1 MARSQ
6 PRKRRLRYIGEPPS
20 SAPNVSSSQG
30 QSQAPVGGVASSPGH
45 SSHGF
50 KGKLAAMK
58 SRFIQSHRGP
68 SISSA
73 NPIASEGAQENPGS
87 RQVAKDVDTRGLLSK
102 ANLDP
107 DPALVG
113 DDVDVARQAFES
125 IKPIPCI
132 GQMAVETV
140 AQASTAV
147 AVFQNLSSTH
157 LQPLKIFNDV
167 VTTIENVHPYAQIA
181 LGILRA
187 ASQLIITE
195 ATLDNA
201 ISELLR
207 KVASVYAFLLED
219 DTIKNIDT
227 IKVPLA
233 KIARVI
239 SACAQFIKDYS
250 EVTNFWKRLGR
261 NIMSETQTAIDDYT
275 KTLDELMQQLRD
287 CQTQDVQINVYRVIE
302 DLNMEGMAYAG
313 GAGLNMLKKCLENTR
328 TEILRDIINW
338 VNDTRPDAP
347 CVLWLHGQAGG
358 GKSTIAHTIASWLKD
373 VGGLGSCFCFA
384 RDRQAERREEK
395 MLTTISCDLA
405 SRYPAFRRSLGRVL
419 AEDPSLK
426 TTPDLSQ
433 QWQKLILEPL
443 LKAAGAIVG
452 NVVLVI
458 DALDE
463 SGEVLWRKHILSLLT
478 SKEAANM
485 SSVRILLTS
494 RPLPD
499 IERALRDAMN
509 VRAICLDDVP
519 AELTQRDITL
529 FVSKELLSLKDS
541 FRPPEI
547 QQIVHKSNGSF
558 EWARLACAFIRPYRD
573 GLTVKERLD
582 EVIALQPAEGRTLLD
597 TTYSAIL
604 ESAIPP
610 SPIPLARFG
619 SVMQQVLLMI
629 EPVSMVTLDSF
640 RECFPDESDDYN
652 VAIILRFMAPM
663 LDGVTNLV
671 SPICLLHSSF
681 YDFLTDRSRSGVY
694 FVDTSNSYDLTFASL
709 RVLSEHLQFN
719 ICGLE
724 SSYLSN
730 SEIPDLAERINK
742 NIPLHLSY
750 SCRFWAQHL
759 QKTAFDPI
767 LAGLVVAI
775 VGSEK
780 ILFWLE
786 IMSLLGEVGQ
796 AADAL
801 FCTTE
806 WLQGPDGVEDI
817 LTLVQD
823 GIAFIQNFGSVIAH
837 SSSHLYISALPFV
850 PSNTMLS
857 AKLMPKFS
865 GLAKVDKGQPKEW
878 AAAKQ
883 ALQGHTSL
891 VNSVAFSPDGK
902 TIVSG
907 SDDKIV
913 RIWNAGTGEQM
924 GGPLQGHMSWVQ
936 SVAFSPDG
944 GRVASGSDD
953 KTVRVW
959 DVEKGMQ
966 IGGPL
971 QGHTD
976 WVQSVA
982 FSPDSKRVVSGSYDN
997 TVRVWDVERGVQI
1010 GSPLLGH
1017 TASVNAVAFSHDG
1030 RKIVSASDDHTVRV
1044 WDVKKGGL
1052 HGTLI
1057 CGHTSTISSA
1067 AFSYDSRRIVSG
1079 SDDMTI
1085 RVWDAKRGVQI
1096 GNSFQGHTD
1105 WVQSV
1110 TFSPDRMT
1118 IVSGSYDKTVRI
1130 WDVGRGVQIGS
1141 PLQGHDHWVQ
1151 SVAFSLDGRRIVS
1164 GSYDNTLRVWDAQ
1177 GYKNMINL
1185 KLPTDNETVTTA
1197 YSICFSSSSSSH
1209 ALQGSDQLLDGVL
1222 QEEEDVRSEPVKL
1235 HSDGWIRG
1243 PKRRLLL
1250 WIPPMFR
1257 VPFYSMWNTA
1267 VIPRGSCIELDLSQ
1281 MVHGNKWHECYVK
1294 S

>member
-1 MARSQ
+1 
-6 PRKRRLRYIGEPPS
+6 
-20 SAPNVSSSQG
+20 
-30 QSQAPVGGVASSPGH
+30 
-45 SSHGF
+45 
-50 KGKLAAMK
+50 
-58 SRFIQSHRGP
+58 
-68 SISSA
+68 
-73 NPIASEGAQENPGS
+73 
-87 RQVAKDVDTRGLLSK
+87 
-102 ANLDP
+102 
-107 DPALVG
+107 
-113 DDVDVARQAFES
+113 
-125 IKPIPCI
+125 
-132 GQMAVETV
+132 
-140 AQASTAV
+140 
-147 AVFQNLSSTH
+147 
-157 LQPLKIFNDV
+157 
-167 VTTIENVHPYAQIA
+167 
-181 LGILRA
+181 
-187 ASQLIITE
+187 
-195 ATLDNA
+195 
-201 ISELLR
+201 
-207 KVASVYAFLLED
+207 
-219 DTIKNIDT
+219 
-227 IKVPLA
+227 
-233 KIARVI
+233 
-239 SACAQFIKDYS
+239 
-250 EVTNFWKRLGR
+250 
-261 NIMSETQTAIDDYT
+261 
-275 KTLDELMQQLRD
+275 
-287 CQTQDVQINVYRVIE
+287 
-302 DLNMEGMAYAG
+302 MAYAR
-313 GAGLNMLKKCLENTR
+313 GAGLDTTKKCLDNTR
-328 TEILRDIINW
+328 TAVLQRIVRWITNH
-338 VNDTRPDAP
+338 DADEP
-347 CVLWLHGQAGG
+347 RIFWLGGQAGS
-358 GKSTIAHTIASWLKD
+358 GKSAIAHTVSSWVLEA
-373 VGGLGSCFCFA
+373 GGLVACFCFA
-384 RDRQAERREEK
+384 RDKQGEHREQK
-395 MLTTISCDLA
+395 ILTTIARDLA
-405 SRYPAFRRSLGRVL
+405 EQDVVFRRALGDAFKKDHFL
-419 AEDPSLK
+419 M
-426 TTPDLSQ
+426 TTADVMQ
-433 QWQKLILEPL
+433 QWQHLILGPL
-443 LKAAGAIVG
+443 FKINGAIVG
-452 NVVLVI
+452 NAVLVI

-463 SGEVLWRKHILSLLT
+463 SGQEMSRRHILSLLT
-478 SKEAANM
+478 LTEAAYLPPN
-485 SSVRILLTS
+485 VRILVTS
-494 RPLPD
+494 RSLPD
-499 IERALRDAMN
+499 ISYVLGSSAHVM
-509 VRAICLDDVP
+509 
-519 AELTQRDITL
+519 
-529 FVSKELLSLKDS
+529 KLSLDNISLSTEHDISQFIFYRLGYVNLKHIGS
-541 FRPPEI
+541 MERGRI
-547 QQIVHKSNGSF
+547 AHKSSGLF
-558 EWARLACAFIRPYRD
+558 EWARLACEFLKLDVPGQTA
-573 GLTVKERLD
+573 KERFDML
-582 EVIALQPAEGRTLLD
+582 IAIQSGEGSALLHL
-597 TTYSAIL
+597 TYTAIL
-604 ESAIPP
+604 ESIVPKSA
-610 SPIPLARFG
+610 LKRYH
-619 SVMQQVLLMI
+619 SVMQQVLMMV
-629 EPVSMVTLDSF
+629 EPLPMNTLNIMRSLFQKEEDHY
-640 RECFPDESDDYN
+640 D
-652 VAIILRFMAPM
+652 VAVVLKFMAP
-663 LDGVTNLV
+663 LLGGDDGNSKIPVH
-671 SPICLLHSSF
+671 PHHESF
-681 YDFLTDRSRSGVY
+681 YDFLTDQSQSGVY

-750 SCRFWAQHL
+750 SCQFWAQHL

-806 WLQGPDGVEDI
+806 WLQVGSPLLYGVEDI

-1130 WDVGRGVQIGS
+1130 WD
-1141 PLQGHDHWVQ
+1141 GHDHWVQ

-1185 KLPTDNETVTTA
+1185 KLPTDNETGEYYPSVMYSALFKELPVTTA